1 MRREASTY
9 RLSFSVYVVVNY
21 DYVPPSAVN
30 GRIPYQYVLRIGEHM
45 YLYIVVGGYAG
56 YRGRKRVLTVPD
68 LNIIRVAHIYIL
80 ALTFILGGGLQ
91 NL

>member
-1 MRREASTY
+1 
-9 RLSFSVYVVVNY
+9 
-21 DYVPPSAVN
+21 
-30 GRIPYQYVLRIGEHM
+30 M